1 MFTVQIA
8 VRQLLQI
15 YVRVKIKLSRK
26 KGMETLNGGG
36 KFGFHSYFTFC
47 KIKTA
52 VLSALSGRY
61 N

>member
-36 KFGFHSYFTFC
+36 KFGFHSYFD
-47 KIKTA
+47 I
-52 VLSALSGRY
+52 LQD
-61 N
+61 